1 MASVENSDPSSDAIP
16 TTAQVDTPMEA
27 GLGFAVKL
35 DKPGGF
41 IGRDVLARQKEAMPL
56 NKRLVQFQLD
66 DPEPLLF
73 HGEVLW
79 RDGVR
84 VGYIRAGGYGF
95 TLGSAIGLGM
105 VEIDEP
111 VTKRYLRV
119 PPVGNRDQRQAAL
132 RQAVAAA
139 AV

>member
-1 MASVENSDPSSDAIP
+1 
-16 TTAQVDTPMEA
+16 MEA

-111 VTKRYLRV
+111 VTKSYLESGQWEV
-119 PPVGNRDQRQAAL
+119 EINGNRHSIKPSPRPLYDPQLKR
-132 RQAVAAA
+132 VKG
-139 AV
+139 